1 MHKIKKQRFQFYLLL
16 LLLYMNE
23 DKEKH
28 RIYKIYK
35 KVIKD
40 IKNYKIKRRHIPT
53 SKKNEYPYNASNN
66 YGFLDLMSINEEMLK
81 SIEEIKHYYTS
92 SSKNHKLKY
101 YNCNYLKHKLSK
113 LSKQKLNLDLFRNFV
128 LQKKS
133 SSKRRSHSRSSHS
146 KRSHSKRSH
155 SRSSHSRRRSIPANE
170 LVLQTRGSLVQRGGE
185 LFGNDVTLTNFRDF
199 EDYIQVYRPIGEITT
214 ILLFYI
220 QKISTGN
227 FNPREH
233 YHLRENTAANNLSN
247 YFLEIEYFMFETADL
262 DNVVRYKK
270 FVGDQHYNAYN
281 STAIMNEGIFNSEQM
296 RNATDYKYKYTFRD
310 FTDRN
315 MTVVYN
321 NSNINNLP
329 IFDNELTRNSVN
341 YVCFFEDDL
350 MDNSNTKFVKESNLE
365 ITQDDITSIRCYTR
379 NWDAVINPY
388 FYNNAN
394 YWNPGQIGETV
405 INNSN
410 NTPPFLDPTFEPNI
424 TNNVPIDCRTVMV
437 NGVLPAVIDRPIL
450 EEEIVN
456 KIENYKTLFFN
467 KGFMTKHNG
476 GRNNVSFD
484 NREYNIVYRGNSF
497 DYHLRA
503 TTPSND
509 YLLQGYTSTSVGLNE
524 ALKFIDYYYNPDST
538 LYEITFDEGIPYIAY
553 DDLPYNSI
561 FFQDEK
567 EILFPPNCVISLL
580 GPSRREILNI
590 RNGVHNGSPYKHQ
603 KVHISWNIDIP
614 ILQEKNKS
622 VIDVLTETKCIGTDY
637 TNALQTLQAQFPQF
651 QFNIFPP

>member
-1 MHKIKKQRFQFYLLL
+1 
-16 LLLYMNE
+16 MNE

-40 IKNYKIKRRHIPT
+40 IKNYKIKRRHIPS

-66 YGFLDLMSINEEMLK
+66 YGFLDLMPINEEILK

-113 LSKQKLNLDLFRNFV
+113 LSKQKLNMDLFRDFV
-128 LQKKS
+128 LQKKL
-133 SSKRRSHSRSSHS
+133 SSKRRSHSRRSHSRSSHS
-146 KRSHSKRSH
+146 RSSHSRKSHSRKSHSKRSN
-155 SRSSHSRRRSIPANE
+155 SRRRSIPANE
-170 LVLQTRGSLVQRGGE
+170 LVLQTRGSLIQTGGA
-185 LFGNDVTLTNFRDF
+185 LFGNNITLTNFRDF
-199 EDYIQVYRPIGEITT
+199 ENYIQVYRPISEITT

-220 QKISTGN
+220 QKISSGN
-227 FNPREH
+227 FNLREH

-247 YFLEIEYFMFETADL
+247 YFLEIECFMFETADL

-296 RNATDYKYKYTFRD
+296 RNATNYKYKYTFRD

-341 YVCFFEDDL
+341 YVYFFEDDL
-350 MDNSNTKFVKESNLE
+350 IDNSNTKFVKESNLE
-365 ITQDDITSIRCYTR
+365 ITQDDITSMRCYTK
-379 NWDAVINPY
+379 NWDAIINPY

-394 YWNPGQIGETV
+394 YWNPVQIGETV

-410 NTPPFLDPTFEPNI
+410 VTWGSPNI
-424 TNNVPIDCRTVMV
+424 VDLQPDNCRTVIV
-437 NGVLPAVIDRPIL
+437 PGSSPPAFPAVIDRAIL

-456 KIENYKTLFFN
+456 KIESYKNLFFN

-484 NREYNIVYRGNSF
+484 GREYNIVYRGNSF
-497 DYHLRA
+497 NYHLQA
-503 TTPSND
+503 ATPSND
-509 YLLQGYTSTSVGLNE
+509 YLLQNYTSTAVEINA
-524 ALKFIDYYYNPDST
+524 ALGFIDLYYNADST

-553 DDLPYNSI
+553 DDLPYNSY
-561 FFQDEK
+561 FNKTEK

-580 GPSRREILNI
+580 GPSRIDNMP
-590 RNGVHNGSPYKHQ
+590 NGRPYKHQ
-603 KVHISWNIDIP
+603 RVHLSWNIDIP